1 MLCGEVKA
9 SLLSTFEPV
18 TGVLV
23 VVSVFGEIMTVQ
35 SAVGILLI
43 LCATAM
49 LSVPSA
55 KNVSCDNEWEE

>member
-1 MLCGEVKA
+1 MGDGLCH
-9 SLLSTFEPV
+9 
-18 TGVLV
+18 LV
-23 VVSVFGEIMTVQ
+23 GGAVRLDAVSVFGEIMTVQ